1 MSVTLAVNNT
11 NDSPENDIGFAEFW
25 MVYPRREAKKDAE
38 KAWKQIRSDL
48 YPQIINAAAAWRREW
63 IRREQNFIPL
73 PATWLRG
80 ERWEDELPRTEYTH
94 QSQQA
99 ATPDK
104 PYVRGEL
111 SEAAKALIARQ
122 KGMR

>member
-1 MSVTLAVNNT
+1 MSMRLAVNNA
-11 NDSPENDIGFAEFW
+11 NDSPEHQIGFDEFW
-25 MVYPRREAKKDAE
+25 CVYPRREAKKDAM

-48 YPQIINAAAAWRREW
+48 YPLIINAAAAWRREW
-63 IRREQNFIPL
+63 ARREQNFLPL

-94 QSQQA
+94 QSQ
-99 ATPDK
+99 TPVAPNA
-104 PYVRGEL
+104 PYVRPEL